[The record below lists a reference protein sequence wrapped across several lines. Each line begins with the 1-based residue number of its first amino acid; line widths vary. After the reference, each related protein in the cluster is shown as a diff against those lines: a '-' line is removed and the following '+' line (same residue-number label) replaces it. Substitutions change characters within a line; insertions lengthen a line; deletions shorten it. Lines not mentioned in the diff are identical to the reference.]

1 VKPSK
6 YAVQRDFFQSYR
18 GLIWSNESVRV
29 EVSSSIASVLQRYNT
44 VVWENRFIVGGV
56 VEQVIGASAR
66 ALGIEIRNAGKQNQG
81 YDLELND
88 EDHSGVSIKAVFAS
102 TKGKHNLV
110 NTRSQNLGGVDPS
123 RWQSATI
130 FVMAGVGM
138 GYIDPE
144 FGSNLVTSTS
154 DAIQISGK
162 GLQDWWGLNPEWLI
176 PIEIP
181 NKPTGEASRVASDA
195 VSFDVFQD
203 FQTLKKFWEP
213 EI

>member
-1 VKPSK
+1 MNSSK
-6 YAVQRDFFQSYR
+6 YAVQREFFQSYR
-18 GLIWSNESVRV
+18 SLMWSNSSIRV
-29 EVSSSIASVLQRYNT
+29 EVTSSIAAVLKRYNT

-88 EDHSGVSIKAVFAS
+88 KNQSGVSIKAVFAS

-110 NTRSQNLGGVDPS
+110 NTRSQTLGGVDPS

-130 FVMAGVGM
+130 FVMSGVGM

-144 FGSNLVTSTS
+144 FGSDLVTSTS

-162 GLQDWWGLNPEWLI
+162 GLQDWWALNPEWLI

>member
-1 VKPSK
+1 MSISRFEL
-6 YAVQRDFFQSYR
+6 QRDFFKKYR
-18 GLIWSNESVRV
+18 KLITSNYAIEV
-29 EVSSSIASVLQRYNT
+29 EVTNSISAVLHRYNT

-66 ALGIEIRNAGKQNQG
+66 ALGIDIRNAGKQNQG

-88 EDHSGVSIKAVFAS
+88 ENHSGISIKAVFAS

-110 NTRSQNLGGVDPS
+110 NTRSTNNGGVDPS

-162 GLQDWWGLNPEWLI
+162 GLQEWWDHNPEWLI
-176 PIEIP
+176 PIEIS

>member
-1 VKPSK
+1 MIVSK
-6 YAVQRDFFQSYR
+6 FEVQRSFFRKYR
-18 GLIWSNESVRV
+18 DLITSNYSIEV
-29 EVSSSIASVLQRYNT
+29 EVTNSISAVLHRYNT

-66 ALGIEIRNAGKQNQG
+66 ALGIDIRNAGKQNQG
-81 YDLELND
+81 YDLELGD
-88 EDHSGVSIKAVFAS
+88 ENHSGVSIKAVFAS

-110 NTRSQNLGGVDPS
+110 NTRSTNHGGVDPS

-162 GLQDWWGLNPEWLI
+162 GLQEWWVTNPEWLI
-176 PIEIP
+176 PIEIS

>member
-1 VKPSK
+1 MNTSRFDEQRSFFKEYRKLMTSN
-6 YAVQRDFFQSYR
+6 YA
-18 GLIWSNESVRV
+18 IEV
-29 EVSSSIASVLQRYNT
+29 EVSKSIAAVLQRYNT

-66 ALGIEIRNAGKQNQG
+66 ALGIDIRNAGKQNQG

-88 EDHSGVSIKAVFAS
+88 LNHSGVSIKAVFAS

-110 NTRSQNLGGVDPS
+110 NTRSTNQGGVDPS

-138 GYIDPE
+138 GYIDPD
-144 FGSNLVTSTS
+144 FGAGLVTSTS

-162 GLQDWWGLNPEWLI
+162 GLQDWWVMNPEWLI
-176 PIEIP
+176 PIEIS

-203 FQTLKKFWEP
+203 FHTLKRFWEP